1 MRKLDDA
8 CIFFLAS
15 LPKDVFETLRKI
27 FDLYSKGNI
36 KGQQVRK
43 GALGMKLDL
52 KGILIYC
59 IIPVIIYVVFNW
71 LTRAFNT
78 IGSNFKPLRGLDAEV
93 AHGLLKDV
101 ADKEMS
107 MQEMMA
113 ECRDVK
119 VLKEIQTKFKR
130 NLSERLVFL
139 HGKKPL
145 KNFQNLSPQM
155 LSMSLEGAIS
165 SPGVHQPGSQK

>member
-59 IIPVIIYVVFNW
+59 IIPV
-71 LTRAFNT
+71 
-78 IGSNFKPLRGLDAEV
+78 
-93 AHGLLKDV
+93 
-101 ADKEMS
+101 
-107 MQEMMA
+107 
-113 ECRDVK
+113 
-119 VLKEIQTKFKR
+119 
-130 NLSERLVFL
+130 
-139 HGKKPL
+139 
-145 KNFQNLSPQM
+145 
-155 LSMSLEGAIS
+155 
-165 SPGVHQPGSQK
+165 